1 MNAKNELVIVE
12 KPHGNTHTHT
22 HDSKWPYVL
31 GGFVAGAVSIVAAAF
46 VFGRDEDE
54 PASRAL
60 SVVETTDIVDAVDV
74 PSSKESEG
82 EFTIA

>member
-1 MNAKNELVIVE
+1 MSAQNELVIVE
-12 KPHGNTHTHT
+12 KPHSTT

-31 GGFVAGAVSIVAAAF
+31 GGFVVGAVSIVAAAF
-46 VFGRDEDE
+46 VFGRDDGE

-74 PSSKESEG
+74 PFSKDNVG
-82 EFTIA
+82 EFTLP